1 MVPSWNYIVLTWN
14 YIVPTWNYMVPFEVT
29 STDEGQTN
37 LRLIS
42 FEALV
47 SSVRLGV
54 TLPLF
59 ILLSAAAGRVISY
72 GRGRLDQRDHPG
84 RCHRPGL
91 HPPAL
96 LPDRGAAP
104 GVRVR
109 VPGAGEL

>member
-1 MVPSWNYIVLTWN
+1 M
-14 YIVPTWNYMVPFEVT
+14 
-29 STDEGQTN
+29 N
-37 LRLIS
+37 LRLTS
-42 FEALV
+42 FEAL

-72 GRGRLDQRDHPG
+72 GRGRLDQRDHPRG
-84 RCHRPGL
+84 RHQPGL
-91 HPPAL
+91 HAHEV
-96 LPDRGAAP
+96 LPDLGAAP